1 MQTFGTTAFHDKT
14 GGEKMNQSKF
24 ATAGKVH
31 IVSNEN
37 GQIVF
42 ELDPIP
48 PYRVDQRE
56 SGEGHHTLLVRQ
68 NLIFGKFLMLP
79 DNSVGIVDSSVQF
92 TFRTTSSVSEGQNVR
107 LIIAGSEL
115 VRYMSLPA
123 GSIDTINVE
132 RLI

>member
-1 MQTFGTTAFHDKT
+1 
-14 GGEKMNQSKF
+14 
-24 ATAGKVH
+24 
-31 IVSNEN
+31 
-37 GQIVF
+37 
-42 ELDPIP
+42 
-48 PYRVDQRE
+48 
-56 SGEGHHTLLVRQ
+56 
-68 NLIFGKFLMLP
+68 MLP

>member
-1 MQTFGTTAFHDKT
+1 
-14 GGEKMNQSKF
+14 MNQSKF

-56 SGEGHHTLLVRQ
+56 SGGKLHTLLVRQ
-68 NLIFGKFLMLP
+68 NLTLGKFLMLP
-79 DNSVGIVDSSVQF
+79 DNSVGIVDSSVRF
-92 TFRTTSSVSEGQNVR
+92 TLRTTSVFEGQNVR
-107 LIIAGSEL
+107 LIITGSEL
-115 VRYMSLPA
+115 VHYMSLPA
-123 GSIDTINVE
+123 GSTDAINVE
-132 RLI
+132 GLI

>member
-48 PYRVDQRE
+48 PYRY
-56 SGEGHHTLLVRQ
+56 
-68 NLIFGKFLMLP
+68 
-79 DNSVGIVDSSVQF
+79 SSCQTEPNFWKVPYVA
-92 TFRTTSSVSEGQNVR
+92 R
-107 LIIAGSEL
+107 
-115 VRYMSLPA
+115 
-123 GSIDTINVE
+123 
-132 RLI
+132 